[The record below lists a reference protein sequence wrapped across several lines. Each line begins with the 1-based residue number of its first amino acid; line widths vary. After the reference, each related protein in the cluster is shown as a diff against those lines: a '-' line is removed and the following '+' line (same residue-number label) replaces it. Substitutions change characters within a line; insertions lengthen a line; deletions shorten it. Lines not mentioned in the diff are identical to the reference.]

1 MSSNRSQPYSTPY
14 SVRSQNAFTVW
25 LRHWMFRTGIDPL
38 TWLVRLAMILILAI
52 FFVVPLV
59 WLVTA
64 TTKTNLEL
72 ISLPALAIGS
82 IPYIG
87 SAWGYLMQFMSGI
100 LARWIFNSV
109 YYVTLGLCL
118 SISIAVPAGFALGVI
133 PFRMRQSLL
142 WVTLLVMLVPGDA
155 LVLPM
160 YLELFYLHLIDTPWA
175 LILPAASF
183 PVGVYL
189 VFQYYKA
196 NLPADIVAA
205 AKVDG
210 CSYLDMFFYIGLPL
224 ARNIIG
230 VLGFTNFAALWGGFF
245 AAQLFIDNAMLKPLP
260 AGIAVIINNCGGIIP
275 ATVRCILNPEGHTI
289 SRAEVALLGVIS
301 TLPVLIIYAL
311 AQRMIVRGATAGAIK
326 E

>member
-1 MSSNRSQPYSTPY
+1 MSTHSISNPNTDAPP
-14 SVRSQNAFTVW
+14 NALKVW
-25 LRHWMFRTGIDPL
+25 LRHWMFQTGIDPL
-38 TWLVRLAMILILAI
+38 TWLVRLGLIVVLSV
-52 FFVVPLV
+52 FFIVPLI

-64 TTKTNLEL
+64 TTKTNLQLNEL
-72 ISLPALAIGS
+72 EPLAIGS
-82 IPYIG
+82 ITYVAK
-87 SAWGYLMQFMSGI
+87 AWGYLMQFFNGI
-100 LARWIFNSV
+100 LARWIFNSI
-109 YYVTLGLCL
+109 YYVALGLFL
-118 SISIAVPAGFALGVI
+118 SISIAVPAGFSLAVI
-133 PFRMRQSLL
+133 PFKLRQPLL

-160 YLELFYLHLIDTPWA
+160 YLELFYLRLIDTPWA

-189 VFQYYKA
+189 VFQFYKS
-196 NLPADIVAA
+196 NLPADLVAA

-210 CSYLDMFFYIGLPL
+210 CSYLDMFLYIGLPL

-245 AAQLFIDNAMLKPLP
+245 AAQLFIDSARLKPLP
-260 AGIAVIINNCGGIIP
+260 AGIAVIISQCGGILP
-275 ATVRCILNPEGHTI
+275 TTVRCILNPEGHTI
-289 SRAEVALLGVIS
+289 ARAEVALLGVIS
-301 TLPVLIIYAL
+301 TVPVLIIYAL